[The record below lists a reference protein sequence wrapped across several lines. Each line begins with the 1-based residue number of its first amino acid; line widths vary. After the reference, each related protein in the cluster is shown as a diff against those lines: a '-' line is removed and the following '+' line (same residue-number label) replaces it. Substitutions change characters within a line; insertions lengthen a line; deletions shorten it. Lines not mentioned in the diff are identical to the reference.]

1 MKNLIDIIEKL
12 DIDKVNLNDM
22 NFPIDKDIDT
32 IMTFLKDNGFIEIPY
47 TMSDN
52 RRSVHKKFDEKR
64 GKKVFEYWPK
74 VKTLRFADM
83 SKDINRKNPIFCIN
97 GYGTVWLELLY
108 DVSYINISQKEFLE
122 LLNKVF
128 GWK

>member
-1 MKNLIDIIEKL
+1 MKNLIDVIEKL

-22 NFPIDKDIDT
+22 NFPIDEDFANIVN
-32 IMTFLKDNGFIEIPY
+32 FLKDNGFIEIPY
-47 TMSDN
+47 ENGDI
-52 RRSVHKKFDEKR
+52 RGSVHRKFDRNK
-64 GKKVFEYWPK
+64 GKKVFEYLPK

-83 SKDINRKNPIFCIN
+83 SKDISRENPIFCIN

-108 DVSYINISQKEFLE
+108 DVHYININQKGFLE